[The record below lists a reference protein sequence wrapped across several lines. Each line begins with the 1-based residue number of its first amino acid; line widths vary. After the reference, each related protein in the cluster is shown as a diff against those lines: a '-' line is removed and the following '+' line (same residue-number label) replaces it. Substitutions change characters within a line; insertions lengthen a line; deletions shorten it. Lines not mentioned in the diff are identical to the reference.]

1 MLSRVIKKSRKAL
14 VIVNNHFAPTA
25 AELKGRQQ
33 VAFSVLHPQV
43 EIVKRSPMA
52 QIAVGAAVSGLVL
65 TGNLAS
71 AAGLAGAWIF
81 SKPLTHA
88 VAGGVAGVGMLD
100 CRMLAALER
109 LQAMQFEPAE
119 AIITS

>member
-1 MLSRVIKKSRKAL
+1 MLSRVIKKSRRAFTT
-14 VIVNNHFAPTA
+14 VNNHFAPTA
-25 AELKGRQQ
+25 SELKGRQQ

-43 EIVKRSPMA
+43 ETVRRSPMA

-71 AAGLAGAWIF
+71 AAGLAGAWF
-81 SKPLTHA
+81 CSKPLTHA

-109 LQAMQFEPAE
+109 LQSMQAEPVLA
-119 AIITS
+119 

>member
-1 MLSRVIKKSRKAL
+1 MNKVIKKSRKAL
-14 VIVNNHFAPTA
+14 VIVNNRFAPTA

-71 AAGLAGAWIF
+71 AAGLAGAWF
-81 SKPLTHA
+81 CSKPLTHA
-88 VAGGVAGVGMLD
+88 VAGSVAGIGLID
-100 CRMLAALER
+100 AKLLAALER
-109 LQAMQFEPAE
+109 LQSMQAEPVLA
-119 AIITS
+119 

>member
-1 MLSRVIKKSRKAL
+1 MLSRVIKKSRRAFTT
-14 VIVNNHFAPTA
+14 VNNHFAPTA
-25 AELKGRQQ
+25 SELKGRQQ

-43 EIVKRSPMA
+43 ETVRRSPMA

-81 SKPLTHA
+81 AKPLTHA
-88 VAGGVAGVGMLD
+88 VAGGVGAVGFVDAKLH
-100 CRMLAALER
+100 AAIRQLES
-109 LQAMQFEPAE
+109 MQLETEGCVA
-119 AIITS
+119 